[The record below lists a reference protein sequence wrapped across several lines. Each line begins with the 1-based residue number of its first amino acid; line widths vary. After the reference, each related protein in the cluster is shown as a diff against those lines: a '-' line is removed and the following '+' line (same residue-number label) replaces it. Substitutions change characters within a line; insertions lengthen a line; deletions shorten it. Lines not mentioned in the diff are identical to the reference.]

1 MDLKNRWVH
10 FQIRDVYLPEP
21 HNLLDAL
28 HGCDLLQ
35 GRVVETSDSGMQ
47 PGAFLVVEVEGIDQP
62 VIVPVKRVLGAL

>member
-28 HGCDLLQ
+28 HGGDLLQ
-35 GRVVETSDSGMQ
+35 GRVVEMSDSGMQ
-47 PGAFLVVEVEGIDQP
+47 PGAFLVVEVEGIDHP
-62 VIVPVKRVLGAL
+62 VIVPVSRVLGAL